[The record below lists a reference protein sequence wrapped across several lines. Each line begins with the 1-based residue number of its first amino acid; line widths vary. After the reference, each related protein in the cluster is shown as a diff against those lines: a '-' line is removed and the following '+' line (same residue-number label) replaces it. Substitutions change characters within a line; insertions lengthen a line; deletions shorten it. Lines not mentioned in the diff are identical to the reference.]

1 MAACGAALFMA
12 ISIHAPHAR
21 SDALRAAMSARSA
34 YFNPRSSCE
43 ERLDCFGC
51 PVNPFLFQSTLLMRG
66 ATKAGW
72 RAYRQTGISI
82 HAPHA
87 RSDRS
92 ALTRLRLYR
101 SFQSTLLMRGATG
114 HFIAQADI
122 VLVFQSTLLMR
133 GATRRMGPVHSDHH
147 ISIHAPHAR
156 SDLAAARAGTP
167 MLYFNPRSSCE
178 ERRVTRTR
186 TRQTTTHFNPR
197 SSCEERL
204 AIRFTTTSSH
214 TISIHAPHARSDQ
227 LNTAYDAF
235 VKQFQSTLLMRG
247 ATCNLRCFG
256 ICLRFISIH
265 APHARSDVMTS
276 FASLCSKY
284 YFNPRSSCEERL
296 HCSS

>member
-156 SDLAAARAGTP
+156 SDP
-167 MLYFNPRSSCE
+167 KE
-178 ERRVTRTR
+178 
-186 TRQTTTHFNPR
+186 HFCVILLDTFQSTLLMR
-197 SSCEERL
+197 GATFDLLVGLERL
-204 AIRFTTTSSH
+204 GFQSTLLMRGATWRRRGQVRRCC
-214 TISIHAPHARSDQ
+214 ISIHAPHARSD
-227 LNTAYDAF
+227 
-235 VKQFQSTLLMRG
+235 
-247 ATCNLRCFG
+247 
-256 ICLRFISIH
+256 
-265 APHARSDVMTS
+265 
-276 FASLCSKY
+276 
-284 YFNPRSSCEERL
+284 E
-296 HCSS
+296 